1 MARQELDG
9 KQLEKVAG
17 GNIEYETI
25 NNTFVLTTDVNGT
38 VYHFN
43 SEDYI
48 AGDFK
53 LAKAKYPNDEV
64 ARDNYFLE
72 LVKQNN
78 HLVK

>member
-9 KQLEKVAG
+9 KQLEKIAG
-17 GNIEYETI
+17 GNVNYETFT
-25 NNTFVLTTDVNGT
+25 NTFYLTTDPNKT
-38 VYHFN
+38 TYHFT
-43 SEDYI
+43 SKSDI
-48 AGDFK
+48 LSDFGV
-53 LAKAKYPNDEV
+53 AYEKYPNDEV

>member
-1 MARQELDG
+1 M
-9 KQLEKVAG
+9 
-17 GNIEYETI
+17 
-25 NNTFVLTTDVNGT
+25 TTDVNGT
-38 VYHFN
+38 VYHFT
-43 SEDYI
+43 SEDDI